1 MHTHTHTCH
10 THTYTYTHAHTH
22 TCHTHTYA
30 YTHAHTHIHT
40 CTHTHTHMHTHAHTY
55 THVHTHT
62 YTHIHTHMPHSHRVF
77 FLRFND
83 DLPRC
88 LKCLKCL
95 YPSPPKPNEVYYE
108 LIYKGGWLLTSPHD
122 EVEEISQNV
131 PTTPEP
137 EREETDP
144 SARLLHNPVHEVH
157 ILGDDRTLCHFSPS
171 NHPQEVQTVHG
182 GS

>member
-1 MHTHTHTCH
+1 MGWPG
-10 THTYTYTHAHTH
+10 
-22 TCHTHTYA
+22 
-30 YTHAHTHIHT
+30 IFLLPP
-40 CTHTHTHMHTHAHTY
+40 HM
-55 THVHTHT
+55 HTHT
-62 YTHIHTHMPHSHRVF
+62 YTHVHTHMPHSHRVF

-83 DLPRC
+83 DLPRY

-95 YPSPPKPNEVYYE
+95 YPSPPKPNEMYYE

-144 SARLLHNPVHEVH
+144 SARLLHNPVHEVK
-157 ILGDDRTLCHFSPS
+157 ILGDDHVHFMSLLPKQ
-171 NHPQEVQTVHG
+171 PPTG
-182 GS
+182 GADSTWGQLINSHMKHAMQIIFTTKFA